1 MWKNSSQDGSITANG
16 NQYTFTI
23 DEMNVEA
30 HTGPLPLYDE
40 DGRRYTYTL
49 EETLGTADD
58 DPNVDWTLVY
68 HNETFNEYQI
78 TNTYD
83 PQLGALSVKKLLQVD
98 ARWPSGQYPAITMF
112 LERGLMENGTWVKD
126 ETYQGE
132 TIVWTSTQVEEAAK
146 AQSNPPEQTVVISS
160 RGTDGESI
168 FLFKNLEMYAPN
180 GEVYYYRVVE
190 QLDNMHYEAAVV
202 SEDDSSTTGIGEG
215 FGNATDIEDVFGDDG
230 YPAAEGETELAT
242 KPLRPTANKN
252 WSNGSGDEKE
262 SAGEVNPVEL
272 TPRATFGDRY
282 PENET
287 ITLKVTKEWID
298 NNDALELR
306 PDVDQFAKS
315 LKVYRKADG
324 QGGTGGAG
332 AISEEKIT
340 DEVTITAETSQ
351 DANQYTYTITG
362 KDSKGLEK
370 IAPNGMPWIYIVREN
385 LSGTSYVVKQGTT
398 TELSESATSAGED
411 NILDLG
417 VLSTPSQPP
426 SPSRSS
432 GRTTTAAAS
441 PRTT

>member
-1 MWKNSSQDGSITANG
+1 MTISGRKLWNSVPLTADSADLPTVTFEVYQYLESEVPEDSEPAGNDKPVRSMTIESNQWDDLKTDD
-16 NQYTFTI
+16 NQYEFKFDGMEGKDGNTVPF
-23 DEMNVEA
+23 
-30 HTGPLPLYDE
+30 PLYNDKGE
-40 DGRRYTYTL
+40 RYVYILHEVTDKVSDT
-49 EETLGTADD
+49 
-58 DPNVDWTLVY
+58 DWDLVY
-68 HNETFNEYQI
+68 QDPVYNEYQI

-180 GEVYYYRVVE
+180 GEAYYYRVVE

-385 LSGTSYVVKQGTT
+385 LSGTSPTNSY
-398 TELSESATSAGED
+398 
-411 NILDLG
+411 
-417 VLSTPSQPP
+417 
-426 SPSRSS
+426 
-432 GRTTTAAAS
+432 
-441 PRTT
+441 